1 MTFRRQYQQM
11 SKILHTFGSSKSYT
25 NLVSVELSNLVFF
38 KTYNTKF
45 DELSYH
51 LRIKMVDL

>member
-1 MTFRRQYQQM
+1 M
-11 SKILHTFGSSKSYT
+11 SEILHINKSYT
-25 NLVSVELSNLVFF
+25 NLLSVEPSNLVFF
-38 KTYNTKF
+38 KCYNTKF